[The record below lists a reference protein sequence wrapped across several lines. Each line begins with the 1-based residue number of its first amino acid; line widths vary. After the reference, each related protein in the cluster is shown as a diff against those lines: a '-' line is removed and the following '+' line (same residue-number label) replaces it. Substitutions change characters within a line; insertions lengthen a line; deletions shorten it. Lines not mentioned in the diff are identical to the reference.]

1 MKSIH
6 WLKFSDRMFN
16 SHFPF
21 PLPQPFLFKEAASYS
36 DLKTLESDNMGSK
49 THSYYLGQ
57 ISHPFCASVPS
68 FVT

>member
-49 THSYYLGQ
+49 LTPTTLGKFL
-57 ISHPFCASVPS
+57 ILSVPQ
-68 FVT
+68 FPHL